1 MYSTSE
7 LDELF
12 QILNLIEKD
21 LNLKGLEPHWSNTTI
36 DEYLAKIKRVD
47 ASLVLSLITLP
58 EVEKIINELPKK
70 TIHGHDSIINVL
82 LKSVQSLIRA

>member
-1 MYSTSE
+1 MGLILILAWMYSTSE

-36 DEYLAKIKRVD
+36 
-47 ASLVLSLITLP
+47 ITGGMNKGSYEP
-58 EVEKIINELPKK
+58 I
-70 TIHGHDSIINVL
+70 TG
-82 LKSVQSLIRA
+82 SVKFDVYN